1 MDFDPCQSGHDLFHL
16 KNSYLSFYLAM
27 KMRLGV
33 TKRRL
38 FGSWLVISAI
48 WVAGVGY
55 RTWRGFVGFG
65 ARASV
70 TDASASSSK
79 RKSCTTIAI
88 STEYKPRLR
97 CFHVPKR
104 TRPETL
110 SFVRF

>member
-55 RTWRGFVGFG
+55 RTWRGCRVW
-65 ARASV
+65 
-70 TDASASSSK
+70 
-79 RKSCTTIAI
+79 CT
-88 STEYKPRLR
+88 SQRDR
-97 CFHVPKR
+97 CFRLILEEEIVYHNRHFYRV
-104 TRPETL
+104 
-110 SFVRF
+110 